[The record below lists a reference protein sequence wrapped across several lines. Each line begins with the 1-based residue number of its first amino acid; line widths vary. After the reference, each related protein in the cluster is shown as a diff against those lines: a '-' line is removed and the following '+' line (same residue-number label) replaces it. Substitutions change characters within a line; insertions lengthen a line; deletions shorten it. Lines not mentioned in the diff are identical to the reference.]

1 METFKSTID
10 CPEVSY
16 DMMLAGILLF
26 IQKNSFLSHWY
37 RIWDR
42 AEDDPKPEVRRLTH
56 EDKLEKMDKLNQMSL
71 SRFVGID
78 HKNWIHLLERCGLV
92 SVSEKNGNIS
102 IRSKKWDAFKTTYQI
117 NAEIEKANC
126 LKTND
131 RYYIRIGTTKD
142 DSFPNAPDQAKSN
155 KFLPPRCP
163 GIQYIGRRINKE
175 VHNMMM
181 EEKEED
187 WGDTCGRD
195 TGVIGDTADNNNT
208 QSDECQ
214 SRRSSDVAAETVDE
228 PTTPTKYPLLE
239 TYGLAHFD
247 LSNNEENQKFQRILG
262 EMVAKQQQHTN
273 TKNKIEYY
281 QLQQST
287 TTTAV
292 AIRSHA
298 TEDAYKKFH
307 VKNPYFEDVIKC
319 ADNDTNVGATRL
331 TEYLAKH
338 HNDAFIDGAKKS
350 KSTVAFSDGLNAKE
364 SAALYSE
371 LDVTDRQWNTIMRHL
386 ELKFKAK
393 IAVSLLETKRRC
405 YEGYTVPRVK
415 VIHHR
420 EGDKEEEKIV
430 AEYQDIKAEF
440 KKTVEVLLRVDK
452 LRKRRRV
459 KRIRLV
465 IGGDHGQGAFRLGF
479 KVLIDVEE
487 GGEAKVLHASR
498 NVATVH
504 CKKEVGAILE
514 STIIDWLAE
523 DLKYIHENRLHLLNV
538 DGIAAMTC
546 FESDLEDGQDNLIDP
561 IVIEQFMAGDLAWES
576 FCLGKEGAAN
586 HWCIYCKLAPSAW
599 SRPHDKGELWDIA
612 GLCQM
617 ADSSDKGSKRLGVKR
632 QPYFPWIPVE
642 NYILPVLHLCI
653 GLGNNVIDYFGHV
666 VEWKLTKLSVEER
679 AWKDRVIALDSSLI
693 QQSRNEVNQ
702 WKTSDSGKRRTTL
715 MTLRRTR
722 QLTGDETNELAVLD
736 AEFTALGKTRDDLL
750 TERKNLMDK
759 IEKAHKSRRTPP
771 EGVDRTWY
779 LLMERIYK
787 DNGAKRE
794 DYHKKKF
801 SGRPLKTIMKKSS
814 EIFNEA
820 KEMLRE
826 FKDDRDNIDAE
837 IDKVCDDIISLLSSW
852 GKVFRTLYKED
863 LSEDDKPQFRLDVET
878 AVKEHRVLRALVD
891 YNNDTPKLHCVE
903 DHAADALERF
913 PDLLHMIEEWVERLH
928 QTELKIENRTKYI
941 KDAFERA
948 VCASKK
954 RAGKNDS
961 ELMAQQRKTKRPR
974 GDYDKSRNS

>member
-1 METFKSTID
+1 MQE
-10 CPEVSY
+10 
-16 DMMLAGILLF
+16 
-26 IQKNSFLSHWY
+26 NSFLSHWY

-42 AEDDPKPEVRRLTH
+42 ADDDPKPEVRRLTH

-71 SRFVGID
+71 PRFLGFD
-78 HKNWIHLLERCGLV
+78 HKNWIHLLQRCGLV
-92 SVSEKNGNIS
+92 NVSEKDGTVS
-102 IRSKKWDAFKTTYQI
+102 MSDAEKWRDFFTTYEI
-117 NAEIEKANC
+117 DAEIENAKC
-126 LKTND
+126 LQTNK
-131 RYYIRIGTTKD
+131 RWYIRVGKIGPKW
-142 DSFPNAPDQAKSN
+142 FPKASMQASKQ
-155 KFLPPRCP
+155 KFVPPRCP
-163 GIQYIGRRINKE
+163 GIQYIGWRNNKE

-181 EEKEED
+181 EEEEED
-187 WGDTCGRD
+187 WGDTCGGD
-195 TGVIGDTADNNNT
+195 TGAIGDTANNNT
-208 QSDECQ
+208 ESDECE
-214 SRRSSDVAAETVDE
+214 SLRSSSDVAAETAE

-239 TYGLAHFD
+239 KYGLAKFD
-247 LSNNEENQKFQRILG
+247 LSNNEDNQKFQRILG

-273 TKNKIEYY
+273 TKNKIEFV
-281 QLQQST
+281 QLRQNT

-338 HNDAFIDGAKKS
+338 HSDAFIDGAKNS
-350 KSTVAFSDGLNAKE
+350 KSTVAFSDGLNADE
-364 SAALYSE
+364 SAALYAE
-371 LDVTDRQWNTIMRHL
+371 LDVTDRQWNTIIRHL
-386 ELKFKAK
+386 EHKFKAK

-415 VIHHR
+415 VIYHR

-440 KKTVEVLLRVDK
+440 KKAVEVLLRVDK

-487 GGEAKVLHASR
+487 GGETKVLHKSM
-498 NVATVH
+498 NIATVH

-523 DLKYIHENRLHLLNV
+523 DLQYIHENRLHLLNV

-599 SRPHDKGELWDIA
+599 SKLGHDKGERWDIT

-617 ADSSDKGSKRLGVKR
+617 ADSSVKGSKRLGVKR
-632 QPYFPWIPVE
+632 QPYFPWIPVK

-653 GLGNNVIDYFGHV
+653 GLGNNVIDYFGHL
-666 VEWKLTKLSVEER
+666 VEWKLTKLSEEER
-679 AWKDRVIALDSSLI
+679 GWKDRVIALDSSLI
-693 QQSRNEVNQ
+693 QQSRGAVNE
-702 WKTSDSGKRRTTL
+702 WKAGVRGKRRATL
-715 MTLRRTR
+715 MALRRTR
-722 QLTGDETNELAVLD
+722 APTVGLTPEEANELAELD

-750 TERKNLMDK
+750 SERKNLMDK
-759 IEKAHKSRRTPP
+759 IEAAHKSRRTPP
-771 EGVDRTWY
+771 KGETSWY
-779 LLMERIYK
+779 LLMERIYH
-787 DNGAKRE
+787 DSGVKRE

-801 SGRPLKTIMKKSS
+801 SGRPLRTIMKKSG
-814 EIFNEA
+814 EIFNKA
-820 KEMLRE
+820 KDMLRE
-826 FKDDRDNIDAE
+826 FKDDRENIDAE

-852 GKVFRTLYKED
+852 GEVFGTLYTKD
-863 LSEDDKPQFRLDVET
+863 PSEADMVQFKLDVET
-878 AVKEHRVLRALVD
+878 AVKEHRDLRGLVD
-891 YNNDTPKLHCVE
+891 YNDDTPKLHCIE
-903 DHAADALERF
+903 DHAVEALERF
-913 PDLLHMIEEWVERLH
+913 PDLLLMIEEWVEQLH

-941 KDAFERA
+941 KDEMERA

-961 ELMAQQRKTKRPR
+961 GLMAQQRKTKRLR
-974 GDYDKSRNS
+974 GEYDKASNS